1 MRLRWAA
8 AAICWAAV
16 AGPAAAQ
23 FGYFGENKVQYR
35 HFDWHV
41 MRGAHVD
48 LYYYPAEQELAR
60 VALVYAEQS
69 YDTLEQRFTYVVRHR
84 IPLIVYAS
92 HTDFEQT
99 NVLPFVPPEGL
110 LGVTDFLKERVTLP
124 FTGNYFDF
132 RHTIR
137 HELVHVF
144 QLSLE
149 AEAERRYPR
158 MHHVGLPLWYT
169 EGLAE
174 YFSAGEDSR
183 DEMILRELTV
193 TGQLPSLRDLT
204 EAGGG
209 LIYPLGGEIHHFLGE
224 RYGEWRIGELYSQ
237 LWKYASFD
245 ELLTGVY
252 GRTLDQLSDEW
263 QYWMRQRYYP
273 AVQGAAPLALTA
285 RPLTRLAIK
294 PVVYADTADSA
305 GQVLYFSPASGYT
318 NIYAQGLHHTGR
330 RTVVHGE
337 RTPEFESF
345 HFFDSRM
352 DVTPRGVVA
361 FSSKYLDRDALFLWD
376 LARGTVVGRYQFPE
390 LVSILSPAWA
400 PDRKSLVFSGL
411 SESGYSDLYRLWLA
425 DGRLERLTHDRYQ
438 DIDPTVAPDG
448 GSVVFASDRTA
459 FGARGARNLFRLDF
473 ATGAITYLT
482 YGDWNDAQPRWD
494 PTSNRIYFS
503 SDRDG
508 ILQIYSIDSTGRGR
522 RETDALGGAF
532 DPQYVARDS
541 TLVFGGFGDLS
552 FNIYVAR
559 PIADSTTGAIA
570 LAADR
575 RPAAWTWP
583 ELEHTDVA
591 APGAVPYA
599 RHFTLDFAAGDAV
612 VVPGLGAAQGAV
624 FVFSDLLGD
633 HSALLQVSSFQGNG
647 LGSLLDNLSGTAF
660 YLNQAH
666 RLNWGAGVFRL
677 RGRFYEGDFSTIY
690 DETSAGAFGQLRYPL
705 DRYRRI
711 EVEYRLEHSNRFDLV
726 TPEALNGTDPTSF
739 HRVGWLASNY
749 LSYIKD
755 NTLWLDTGPID
766 GERFDFTAGVVND
779 VSHGR
784 FDSWVAFGDYRRY
797 FRTSLRSAVAIRAL
811 GYYAGGE
818 RPRRINIGGSWAIR
832 GYPNYGYI
840 AGTRAWMG
848 NIEWRFPITDYLTIG
863 FPFGPLRFPGVQGAF
878 FADYGRAWTALT
890 RGRGDLG
897 ATGFGFRLP
906 LGGLL
911 VVRLDLGYRFSNGSV
926 DLYSLPSD
934 SRGRRF
940 ADLFFGFNY

>member
-1 MRLRWAA
+1 MRFRWMAVA
-8 AAICWAAV
+8 LCWAAV
-16 AGPAAAQ
+16 ARPATAQ

-35 HFDWHV
+35 HFDWQV
-41 MRGAHVD
+41 MRGAHID

-92 HTDFEQT
+92 HADFEQT
-99 NVLPFVPPEGL
+99 NILPFVPPEAL

-183 DEMILRELTV
+183 DEMILREITV
-193 TGQLPSLRDLT
+193 TGQLPALRDLT
-204 EAGGG
+204 EAAGG
-209 LIYPLGGEIHHFLGE
+209 LVYPLGGEIHQFLGE
-224 RYGEWRIGELYSQ
+224 RYGEWRVAELYTQ
-237 LWKYASFD
+237 LWKYGSFD
-245 ELLTGVY
+245 ELVTGVY

-273 AVQGAAPLALTA
+273 AVQGAAPLAIAA

-294 PVVYADTADSA
+294 PVVYADPADSA
-305 GQVLYFSPASGYT
+305 EQVLYFSPASGYT
-318 NIYAQGLHHTGR
+318 NIYAQGLHRTDR

-352 DVTPRGVVA
+352 DVTPDGVVA
-361 FSSKYLDRDALFLWD
+361 FSSKYQERDALFLWN

-390 LVSILSPAWA
+390 LVSILSPAWC
-400 PDRKSLVFSGL
+400 PDGKSLVFSGL
-411 SESGYSDLYRLWLA
+411 SEAGYSDLYRLWLA
-425 DGRLERLTHDRYQ
+425 DGRLERLTDDRYQ

-448 GSVVFASDRTA
+448 RSVVFASDRTA
-459 FGARGARNLFRLDF
+459 FGARGARNLFRLDLG
-473 ATGAITYLT
+473 TGAITYLT
-482 YGDWNDAQPRWD
+482 YGDWIDAQPRWD
-494 PTSNRIYFS
+494 RSSGRIYFS

-508 ILQIYSIDSTGRGR
+508 ILQIFSMDSTGRGR
-522 RETDALGGAF
+522 RETNALGGAF
-532 DPQYVARDS
+532 DPQYIARDS
-541 TLVFGGFGDLS
+541 GLVFGGFGDLS

-575 RPAAWTWP
+575 QPASWAWP
-583 ELEHTDVA
+583 ELEHADVA
-591 APGAVPYA
+591 TPGAVPYA

-677 RGRFYEGDFSTIY
+677 RGRFYEGDFSTVY

-705 DRYRRI
+705 DRFRRI

-726 TPEALNGTDPTSF
+726 TPEAISATDPTSF
-739 HRVGWLASNY
+739 HRVGWLSSNY
-749 LSYIKD
+749 LSFIKD

-784 FDSWVAFGDYRRY
+784 FDSWVVFGDYRRY

-832 GYPNYGYI
+832 GYPNYGYV

-848 NIEWRFPITDYLTIG
+848 NIEWRFPITDYVTIG
-863 FPFGPLRFPGVQGAF
+863 FPFGPFRFPGVQGAF

-890 RGRGDLG
+890 RGRGELG
-897 ATGFGFRLP
+897 ATGLGFRLP

-911 VVRLDLGYRFSNGSV
+911 VVRLDLGYRFANGSV